1 MIEPEP
7 NAIYAV
13 ELCSGER
20 RRWRCLPSR
29 PGDASRW
36 WRDLESGREFNEA
49 SLMYAWRILS
59 LEDTPLPDEPRF
71 P

>member
-1 MIEPEP
+1 MTQPQA
-7 NAIYAV
+7 NAIYQI

-20 RRWRCLPSR
+20 RRWRCLAYR
-29 PGDASRW
+29 PDDATRW

-59 LEDTPLPDEPRF
+59 QEDDPLPDESRIP
-71 P
+71 

>member
-1 MIEPEP
+1 MSEPQA
-7 NAIYAV
+7 NAIYLV

-20 RRWRCLPSR
+20 RRWRCLASR
-29 PGDASRW
+29 PGDATCW

-59 LEDTPLPDEPRF
+59 KEEDPLSDESRF